1 MRTRREWPNWFV
13 ANWISKPS
21 LLRPSGFA
29 MIPAQQT
36 STSSRS
42 GTIDRMFAAAV
53 ATEALCAVSQAINVS
68 LTPFGPR
75 AITPSAALALRPVK
89 RMCAG
94 LWAASSSTVPLPT
107 PAVPGGLGVNSWN
120 VGRRMEGI
128 ILRLPPVIRMT
139 LPDRSGTADFGS
151 KFRSG
156 MMMVDV
162 GQMRWARAMGSLARL
177 LRTVTGVVWCG
188 VVWCGVVAA
197 ASLYREL
204 P

>member
-1 MRTRREWPNWFV
+1 
-13 ANWISKPS
+13 
-21 LLRPSGFA
+21 
-29 MIPAQQT
+29 
-36 STSSRS
+36 
-42 GTIDRMFAAAV
+42 
-53 ATEALCAVSQAINVS
+53 
-68 LTPFGPR
+68 
-75 AITPSAALALRPVK
+75 
-89 RMCAG
+89 
-94 LWAASSSTVPLPT
+94 
-107 PAVPGGLGVNSWN
+107 
-120 VGRRMEGI
+120 
-128 ILRLPPVIRMT
+128 VIRMT